1 MKKLIPKPNSS
12 FTIIYQPPLW
22 VIKCYSIDHDMI
34 SSDLNYAT
42 HLAKKQA
49 CYFFFTFGLDLY
61 WYDPHAHLLIK
72 WLISNPCNRR
82 FKWLRNSLTVHT
94 HFVNFTSQNF
104 LRYKPLPLPLKEQRS
119 YMYWPPLFSTPQIIS
134 PHTIYCERADPIAK
148 NLVDCEFAFLQDV
161 SSIYSHLGACPLSIG
176 GPNASATN
184 GQNAAGL
191 PFSVGQT
198 L

>member
-12 FTIIYQPPLW
+12 FTIVYQPPLW

-42 HLAKKQA
+42 HLAKKQT
-49 CYFFFTFGLDLY
+49 CYFFFTLGLDLY

-94 HFVNFTSQNF
+94 HF
-104 LRYKPLPLPLKEQRS
+104 
-119 YMYWPPLFSTPQIIS
+119 
-134 PHTIYCERADPIAK
+134 
-148 NLVDCEFAFLQDV
+148 CEFHQPKLSQIQTITTASQRAAKLHVLAAPFFDAANNK
-161 SSIYSHLGACPLSIG
+161 SSHDLLRARWSNRQELS
-176 GPNASATN
+176 
-184 GQNAAGL
+184 GL
-191 PFSVGQT
+191 RICLPPRCE
-198 L
+198 LYI